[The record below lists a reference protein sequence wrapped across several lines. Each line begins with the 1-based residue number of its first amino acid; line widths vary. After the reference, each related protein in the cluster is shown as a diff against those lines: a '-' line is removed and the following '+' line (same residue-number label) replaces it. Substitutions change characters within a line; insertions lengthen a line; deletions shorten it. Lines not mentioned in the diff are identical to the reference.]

1 MMLMNSSVAELMQ
14 QSEGR
19 YLRPD
24 ELKTLH
30 AYVEGIPKRVRLYQ
44 VLQAKEQELVDWVME
59 KFQQMMPNLPRQHGH
74 LAWERCRRDLSMVWR
89 YCCMAML
96 LNDEDYLRDKLL
108 YWLETILKSFKMRD
122 QCQPAYKLMLDSLTY
137 IFGAEE
143 SEMIR
148 PYLLLAKS
156 MLVN

>member
-1 MMLMNSSVAELMQ
+1 MNLMFADLLQNA
-14 QSEGR
+14 EGR
-19 YLRPD
+19 YLHPN
-24 ELKTLH
+24 ELKSLH
-30 AYVEGIPKRVRLYQ
+30 DYVEGIPKRVRIYQ
-44 VLQAKEQELVDWVME
+44 VLQSKESELLDRVIE
-59 KFQQMMPNLPRQHGH
+59 KFQPMLPNLTRRHGV

-122 QCQPAYKLMLDSLTY
+122 ECKPAYKLMLDSLPY
-137 IFGAEE
+137 VFGSEE

-148 PYLLLAKS
+148 PYLILAKT
-156 MLVN
+156 MLVS

>member
-1 MMLMNSSVAELMQ
+1 M
-14 QSEGR
+14 
-19 YLRPD
+19 
-24 ELKTLH
+24 
-30 AYVEGIPKRVRLYQ
+30 EGIPKRVRLYQ
-44 VLQAKEQELVDWVME
+44 VLQAKEQELLDRVME
-59 KFQQMMPNLPRQHGH
+59 KFQPMMPNLTRQHGH
-74 LAWERCRRDLSMVWR
+74 LAWDRCRRDLSMVWR

>member
-1 MMLMNSSVAELMQ
+1 MNLMFTELMQ
-14 QSEGR
+14 QTEGR
-19 YLRPD
+19 YLRAD

-30 AYVEGIPKRVRLYQ
+30 TYVEGIPRRVRIYQ
-44 VLQAKEQELVDWVME
+44 VLQAKESELLDRVME
-59 KFQQMMPNLPRQHGH
+59 KFQPMLPNLTRQHGH
-74 LAWERCRRDLSMVWR
+74 LAWDRCRRDLSMVWR

-122 QCQPAYKLMLDSLTY
+122 QCQPAYKLMLDSLPY
-137 IFGAEE
+137 VLGAEE

-156 MLVN
+156 MLVS